1 MIIKFLNAVFLSSIL
16 ILSPVPVLYAFE
28 KELDGIDEMDE
39 LRSQMINPAV
49 IEKISRGDRII
60 KEDARRKRMEICSE
74 FETRF
79 EDYKLRLR
87 KLGDEIVF
95 LNDLKHNLRD
105 IKYWE
110 SRRQEINKAFDQ
122 KISTYLNNNSDVYIP
137 LVYAGFIELPITH
150 RQLKYRLIR
159 SKLLIEMIE
168 RYGVEKI
175 WSSTRTQIKRD
186 VSGHEV
192 ENETDLRSLIRL
204 KQRGAIE
211 QDGIRNFEYRDL
223 VHRTPEVT
231 KCLTVGLYRFK
242 PFALSSDSADE
253 NNKGPVVPRGL
264 DFSFNSWNLADAGAL
279 EKMKLRIRSEFE
291 QCKSFLNHLEEY
303 LDSLGDLS
311 KETERSKERIAYVLG
326 RIESMNEERRKRLEM
341 VDLNIERLRDIN
353 EKLKDRLEISGALTE
368 EEKIE
373 DIIREKKRKKTA
385 LEKDFQY
392 RFVLMAESSESR
404 LETAVR
410 HSLESVFDE
419 LGQMIKK
426 QTMSIETVIEN
437 GVLEDVDEVLT
448 VYKPEFKHIYVQQYL
463 AGQAAGVIMML
474 DVKYDK
480 TGADDSPSSRGFYV
494 EDAAGME
501 LKMVEVKPD
510 NTEDNSAPF
519 YISATEITKS
529 QFFNFIDSANI
540 DKSRFFKGNCKWLL
554 SDYPENYPM
563 LRKCIPGSSEI
574 EGFLDWLNEESTK
587 PYRYMLPNDGQIRRA
602 MSEGVNPGRSG
613 FRVVGR
619 RE

>member
-1 MIIKFLNAVFLSSIL
+1 MIIKFLNAIVLSSML
-16 ILSPVPVLYAFE
+16 ILSSVPSLYSFE
-28 KELDGIDEMDE
+28 KELEGIEGIDE
-39 LRSQMINPAV
+39 LRSQLINPAV
-49 IEKISRGDRII
+49 IEKICRGDSIL
-60 KEDARRKRMEICSE
+60 KEEARRKRMEIAAE

-95 LNDLKHNLRD
+95 LNDLKYNLRD
-105 IKYWE
+105 IKYWK
-110 SRRQEINKAFDQ
+110 SRREEINKAFDQ

-137 LVYAGFIELPITH
+137 LVYASFIELPIAH

-159 SKLLIEMIE
+159 SNLLIEMIE

-186 VSGHEV
+186 VSGNDV
-192 ENETDLRSLIRL
+192 EIETDLRSSVRL
-204 KQRGAIE
+204 KQRGALE
-211 QDGIRNFEYRDL
+211 EDGIRNFEYRDL

-242 PFALSSDSADE
+242 PFALSSTAADE
-253 NNKGPVVPRGL
+253 NNTSPVLPRDL
-264 DFSFNSWNLADAGAL
+264 DYSFHSWSLADTKAL
-279 EKMKLRIRSEFE
+279 EKMKLRIKGEFE
-291 QCKSFLNHLEEY
+291 QYESFLDHLEAY
-303 LDSLGDLS
+303 LNSLGDLS
-311 KETERSKERIAYVLG
+311 KEMEGSKERIAYVLD
-326 RIESMNEERRKRLEM
+326 RIESMNEERRNRLEM
-341 VDLNIERLRDIN
+341 VDINIERLRDIN
-353 EKLKDRLEISGALTE
+353 EKLKDRLKISKSLTDG
-368 EEKIE
+368 EKIE

-410 HSLESVFDE
+410 HSLESVLDE

-437 GVLEDVDEVLT
+437 GVLENVDERLT
-448 VYKPEFKHIYVQQYL
+448 VYKPIFKHIYVQQYL
-463 AGQAAGVIMML
+463 AGQNAGVIMVL
-474 DVKYDK
+474 DVKYGK
-480 TGADDSPSSRGFYV
+480 TGAEDPPHSRRFYV

-501 LKMVEVKPD
+501 FKMVEVKPG
-510 NTEDNSAPF
+510 NTEKATPF

-529 QFFNFIDSANI
+529 QFFKFLEAANI
-540 DKSRFFKGNCKWLL
+540 DKFRFFKGNCKWLL
-554 SDYPENYPM
+554 SDYPANYPM
-563 LRKCIPGSSEI
+563 LKKCIPGSSEI

-587 PYRYMLPNDGQIRRA
+587 PYRYMLPNKEQIRRA
-602 MSEGVNPGRSG
+602 ISEGINPGRSG
-613 FRVVGR
+613 FRVISR
-619 RE
+619 REE